1 MQVEGTVDIS
11 GLVGDSSLLVQ
22 VAELRSGGG
31 VSRALLNRTV
41 NVNVPLISMQE
52 NSKCNQ
58 LLYIICIIVP
68 VSSFIMASDS

>member
-22 VAELRSGGG
+22 VAELRGGGG

-41 NVNVPLISMQE
+41 NVNVPFTS

-58 LLYIICIIVP
+58 LIYIICIIVP